1 MVRIISKTNN
11 IFINFSGPKGIAVN
25 RSGHLVVVDNKA
37 SCVMVFQP
45 NGKLVQRFGSRGN
58 PSDPGKFAGPHFVA
72 INSQDHIIVSDF
84 HNHSIKVI
92 YLISTWDLPKNLF
105 FNLLTTTKI
114 AKKRQKRP
122 TTVFELSFRGI
133 GKLVRRAI

>member
-1 MVRIISKTNN
+1 M
-11 IFINFSGPKGIAVN
+11 
-25 RSGHLVVVDNKA
+25 VDNKA

-92 YLISTWDLPKNLF
+92 YLIFIWALPE
-105 FNLLTTTKI
+105 NLLNLNLLSLLGLVILLKLQKI
-114 AKKRQKRP
+114 SYAGQSSKP
-122 TTVFELSFRGI
+122 TNCRFSRDKI
-133 GKLVRRAI
+133 GKLGRRVI